1 MITDLELIFSPIA
14 GKKIVRCYR
23 MRLGDQTLGLLGD
36 ENNRMLAI
44 CAHRLTPALDRWLDG
59 RDLREPYVCSAALA
73 CVFGVGY
80 VFASLWAED
89 WMPQNPDLMRE
100 LQKIVRPVLLGECP
114 SALAAC
120 EGGVA

>member
-36 ENNRMLAI
+36 EDNRMLAI
-44 CAHRLTPALDRWLDG
+44 CAHRLTPELASWLEG
-59 RDLREPYVCSAALA
+59 RDLREPYVSSAALA

-80 VFASLWAED
+80 VFASCWAEA
-89 WMPQNPDLMRE
+89 WIPQKPELMRE
-100 LQKIVRPVLLGECP
+100 LQKIVRPVLLGEYP
-114 SALAAC
+114 AALAAC
-120 EGGVA
+120 EGGAR